1 VLRWERLALTKEQVA
16 HYNLPIIIK
25 HDRRY
30 KDGGA
35 HEAVET
41 EALRQ
46 TVLIEILRARLDAL
60 LPEPLSRV
68 LEREQSQRKRLAALL
83 RAKR

>member
-1 VLRWERLALTKEQVA
+1 MR
-16 HYNLPIIIK
+16 
-25 HDRRY
+25 
-30 KDGGA
+30 
-35 HEAVET
+35 VET

-68 LEREQSQRKRLAALL
+68 LEREQRQRKRLAALI
-83 RAKR
+83 RKKQK